1 VWASNP
7 SRAIEIHGTE
17 MDRGRLLTGERSS
30 PVRDVQEA
38 VDGGAPVGC
47 DGGEVADE
55 VRMRAASSCVRTA
68 ASNSSGGEA
77 GG

>member
-7 SRAIEIHGTE
+7 GCAIEIQWTE

-30 PVRDVQEA
+30 PARDMQEA
-38 VDGGAPVGC
+38 IDGGAPVGC

-55 VRMRAASSCVRTA
+55 VRM
-68 ASNSSGGEA
+68 
-77 GG
+77 